1 MIAAALA
8 LTCATIVWLVRRRWQ
23 LVVVRGNSMA
33 PTLRDGQQL
42 LARRGRAY
50 RRGDLVVFRPPRA
63 PVASDDPPD
72 APPDAPAG
80 DPPYRIKRVVAIAG
94 DAVPPWLAHAGVP
107 RVPPHHLVVR
117 GDHPV
122 SEDSRHFGFVPDDAV
137 LGTLRRP
144 PRPQSKP
151 SQAEPTPSTRRES
164 L

>member
-1 MIAAALA
+1 MLAALLVGCAAAIL
-8 LTCATIVWLVRRRWQ
+8 WLVRRRWQ

-63 PVASDDPPD
+63 PVASDDPPGD
-72 APPDAPAG
+72 PADAPAD
-80 DPPYRIKRVVAIAG
+80 DPPYRIKRVAAIAG

-137 LGTLRRP
+137 LGTLRIP
-144 PRPQSKP
+144 PRP
-151 SQAEPTPSTRRES
+151 
-164 L
+164 